1 MCLKTFSR
9 AIEKLCYP
17 IYSLKNSM
25 WYSSLNIWEA
35 NEAKNENLAGKNR
48 SVCIGP
54 GHRNMHINDL
64 I

>member
-1 MCLKTFSR
+1 MWLKTFSR
-9 AIEKLCYP
+9 GIEKLCYP
-17 IYSLKNSM
+17 IYCLKDSM

-35 NEAKNENLAGKNR
+35 NEAKKENLAGKNQ

-54 GHRNMHINDL
+54 KSRYRHINDL